1 MNIRSRWVSGGSDRA
16 GASGGIGGAGASL
29 ARTGLVIA
37 SAAGLM
43 FTAACGASDS
53 GAGSDSSADS
63 SAGETTVKIS
73 LTTTTDEPLWELVNK
88 NLEEAG
94 AGITI
99 ETVPMKSA
107 VLGNQALA
115 AGDVDLSAQQ
125 HYAFLNGEIQEKNY
139 DFTVIGETYISP
151 FNIYSNKIKDVS
163 ELKDGDKFLIPNDP
177 TNGGRA
183 LIVMEQAGIITIDP
197 AKNDPANGVYPA
209 EEDIT
214 ANPKNIEIVPSD
226 RNIIMNSL
234 DDAAAGIA
242 NANAVVDFGKSV
254 DDDSIFKLDPDPKLD
269 VNKPWINVIVARTE
283 DKDSETYKK
292 IVEAYH
298 QDNVRDLMNN
308 ESKGAEIPTW

>member
-1 MNIRSRWVSGGSDRA
+1 MNIKSRLASGTRA
-16 GASGGIGGAGASL
+16 G
-29 ARTGLVIA
+29 LVMA
-37 SAAGLM
+37 SALGLM
-43 FTAACGASDS
+43 FTAACGSSS
-53 GAGSDSSADS
+53 GGSS
-63 SAGETTVKIS
+63 ETTTTVKVS
-73 LTTTTDEPLWELVNK
+73 LTTATDEPLWDQVNK

-94 AGITI
+94 ANITI

-125 HYAFLNGEIQEKNY
+125 HYAFLNGEIQEKGY
-139 DFTVIGETYISP
+139 DFTVVGETYISP
-151 FNIYSNKIKDVS
+151 FNIYSNKIEDVS
-163 ELKDGDKFLIPNDP
+163 QLKDGDKFLIPNDP

-197 AKNDPANGVYPA
+197 ERNDPTNGVYPA

-214 ANPKNIEIVPSD
+214 SNPKNIEIVPSD
-226 RNIIMNSL
+226 RNMIMSSL

-254 DDDSIFKLDPDPKLD
+254 EDDSIFKLDPDPELD
-269 VNKPWINVIVARTE
+269 VNIPWINVLVARTE

-308 ESKGAEIPTW
+308 ESMGSEIPTW